1 MSMIYITWHLHII
14 YTILIFKHTT
24 LVCMLTTG
32 LLHLSLRTSLSC
44 TPYFGDALPW
54 DLTLH
59 KSQHSQSW
67 KAQLDQKNWKHWK
80 NEDRRNFIVSL
91 EGTLYLG
98 LVRIGV
104 PLPITGL
111 LDVTLVFSLLL
122 LECPAPL
129 WGLTL
134 DLDMQMSTLSI
145 NWTIQ
150 RVLKAWRKEIW

>member
-1 MSMIYITWHLHII
+1 
-14 YTILIFKHTT
+14 
-24 LVCMLTTG
+24 
-32 LLHLSLRTSLSC
+32 
-44 TPYFGDALPW
+44 
-54 DLTLH
+54 
-59 KSQHSQSW
+59 
-67 KAQLDQKNWKHWK
+67 
-80 NEDRRNFIVSL
+80 VSL